1 MLQVF
6 PCQSPDLGIKMGGRY
21 ARTGQVEWIEEYL
34 DVKVMNL
41 LKESFY
47 SIITPRVMKQH
58 KSSMYH
64 TVCQGSQKKGH

>member
-34 DVKVMNL
+34 HGGTFK
-41 LKESFY
+41 
-47 SIITPRVMKQH
+47 R
-58 KSSMYH
+58 
-64 TVCQGSQKKGH
+64 